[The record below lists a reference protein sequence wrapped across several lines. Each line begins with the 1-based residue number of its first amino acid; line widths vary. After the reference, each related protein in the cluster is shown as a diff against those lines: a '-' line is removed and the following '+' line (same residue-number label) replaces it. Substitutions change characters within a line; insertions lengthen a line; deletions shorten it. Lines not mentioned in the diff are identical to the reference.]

1 MNVLHKLVGDDNRLL
16 ALVSVNYSAAAI
28 AGFIQKFTPY
38 MNAVLV
44 LAQLIIALYTV
55 IHIVKKS
62 LKSHDSKNTKR
73 LGKNRDARRVTRN
86 ARRLRD
92 SDSEE
97 S

>member
-1 MNVLHKLVGDDNRLL
+1 MNVLHKLVGDDNRFL
-16 ALVSVNYSAAAI
+16 ALVSVNFSAAAI
-28 AGFIQKFTPY
+28 SSFIQKFTPY
-38 MNAVLV
+38 MNAVLL
-44 LAQLIIALYTV
+44 LAQLVIALYTV
-55 IHIVKKS
+55 VHIIRKS

-73 LGKNRDARRVTRN
+73 LGRNRDARRVTRN

>member
-1 MNVLHKLVGDDNRLL
+1 MDILHKLVGDDNRFL
-16 ALVSVNYSAAAI
+16 ALVSVNLSAAAI

-38 MNAVLV
+38 MNAVLL
-44 LAQLIIALYTV
+44 LAQLVIALYTV
-55 IHIVKKS
+55 VHIIKKS

-73 LGKNRDARRVTRN
+73 LGRNRDARRVTRN

-92 SDSEE
+92 LDSEE